1 MPCAW
6 DRSAADAR
14 TAAPM
19 TIDGGATYAML
30 GFAPYERQQYYL
42 EA

>member
-1 MPCAW
+1 
-6 DRSAADAR
+6 
-14 TAAPM
+14 M